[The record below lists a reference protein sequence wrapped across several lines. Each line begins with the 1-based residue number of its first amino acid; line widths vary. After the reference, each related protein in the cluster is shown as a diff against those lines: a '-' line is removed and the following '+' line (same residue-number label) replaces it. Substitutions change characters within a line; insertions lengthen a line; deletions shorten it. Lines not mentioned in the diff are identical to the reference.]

1 MYSDKTENHKIPVQY
16 GLFFNKN
23 ITKLYI
29 YTMKHLKVISSFLLL
44 VLMLSYA
51 CESDYNKENTDKI
64 LAANKEK
71 LNATVD
77 SFNTVLK
84 EVQQKE
90 DNLKKENSELQTAL
104 NQKPPE
110 TIKVV
115 YKTRVKYKKD
125 ESVLRELEEQ
135 KQTVHEKD
143 SEIVKYKTSL
153 NEKTIQI
160 TEMQDKIVKLESR
173 NRTLVGP
180 FTKEEADSIIKS
192 RLTVSDIEVELYTS
206 KVKNK
211 KKKYSY
217 IEIIE
222 TSFTVNENKMCP
234 RGDKEMLL
242 CIYNADHEILHH
254 EELETF
260 KTMLTGRTLHY
271 TTANQF
277 YYDGEKLRLIV
288 SWERKDVDI
297 EPGTY
302 TVEFYIDKLLAG
314 IGVFNVE

>member
-1 MYSDKTENHKIPVQY
+1 MR
-16 GLFFNKN
+16 
-23 ITKLYI
+23 
-29 YTMKHLKVISSFLLL
+29 HLKVISSFLLL
-44 VLMLSYA
+44 AVMLSSA
-51 CESDYNKENTDKI
+51 CESDNNAEGNKTIAENT
-64 LAANKEK
+64 EK

-77 SFNTVLK
+77 SFNMVLK

-90 DNLKKENSELQTAL
+90 EDLKKENSELQTAL

-125 ESVLRELEEQ
+125 ESVLKELEEQ
-135 KQTVHEKD
+135 KQTVQEKD
-143 SEIVKYKTSL
+143 SEIVKYKTTL
-153 NEKTIQI
+153 DEKAVQI
-160 TEMQDKIVKLESR
+160 TEMQDQIVKLKSR
-173 NRTLVGP
+173 NRTLVGS
-180 FTKEEADSIIKS
+180 FTKEETDSIIKS

-206 KVKNK
+206 KVKDK

-234 RGDKEMLL
+234 RGDKELLL

-260 KTMLTGRTLHY
+260 KTMLTGRTQHY

-277 YYDGEKLRLIV
+277 FYDGEKLRLIV

-297 EPGTY
+297 QPGTY

-314 IGVFNVE
+314 IGVFDVE